1 MKPWSVCSLFFC
13 APCGPNGSLPCCH
26 GTRWG
31 TGTPYF
37 LGITLWLRNFCKAVQ
52 SLKTGCLTIS
62 PGIVQTAGH
71 SALPPACFI
80 ISARLPSPSSPFCSP
95 IQGNLPLVQEKTL
108 LKTHSTK
115 SYLYPKSSG
124 FFPEL
129 RFQKPKLLL
138 PLSLWYLVIS
148 LPLGNDSRGLSQ
160 VRQYRKSRESK
171 QGRMREKH
179 LLIFLNAITFVS
191 AFINTWFGTVLFLN
205 LRRY

>member
-1 MKPWSVCSLFFC
+1 MFSPQMKPWSVCSLFFC

-80 ISARLPSPSSPFCSP
+80 ISARLPSPSSPFHSP

-115 SYLYPKSSG
+115 SSVSQIFWVLSRAEILETKATASS
-124 FFPEL
+124 F
-129 RFQKPKLLL
+129 
-138 PLSLWYLVIS
+138 SLI
-148 LPLGNDSRGLSQ
+148 PC
-160 VRQYRKSRESK
+160 
-171 QGRMREKH
+171 H
-179 LLIFLNAITFVS
+179 IPP
-191 AFINTWFGTVLFLN
+191 FGQWL
-205 LRRY
+205 